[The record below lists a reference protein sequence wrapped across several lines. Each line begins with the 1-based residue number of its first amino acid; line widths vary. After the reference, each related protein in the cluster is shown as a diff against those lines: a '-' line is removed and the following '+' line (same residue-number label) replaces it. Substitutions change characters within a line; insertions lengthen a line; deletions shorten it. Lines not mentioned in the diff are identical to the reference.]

1 MTTFAE
7 MVNADIDDTS
17 MNTDEGG
24 QEITYGGATIN
35 AEIVYGVNLVDMLG
49 SGLQADAAWAEAV
62 IIVKKS
68 DVATFTPRTSVT
80 IGSDTWQTKRE
91 VKADAYTRMIE
102 LENNMRPRI
111 GR

>member
-1 MTTFAE
+1 MTTLKE
-7 MVNADIDDTS
+7 DITS
-17 MNTDEGG
+17 DLTTLFDTDEMADT
-24 QEITYGGATIN
+24 ITYGTASIP
-35 AEIVYGVNLVDMLG
+35 AIVSYGVNLVDMLG

-102 LENNMRPRI
+102 LEKDKRPRM
-111 GR
+111 R